1 MKADENLIRVRL
13 LMADAV
19 QKDLGLTADQTE
31 KIGEFVKAS
40 REKSREF
47 VAKWPDFFPSSGAIS
62 ETSEARARE
71 FRLWLRD
78 WQSKQKELR
87 TKVVAIL
94 TPSQGE
100 RLKQIQLQRAI
111 AAALAQPE
119 LIKAL
124 DISEEQ
130 LAKIRPLSDRIGEKR
145 LAELRDLHGLPP
157 KERRKKSIELSKEWD
172 KAQAEANKLAL
183 GVLTP
188 VQRAKLEKFV
198 GKEIDVTWDYDALVP
213 DSGVL

>member
-1 MKADENLIRVRL
+1 
-13 LMADAV
+13 
-19 QKDLGLTADQTE
+19 
-31 KIGEFVKAS
+31 
-40 REKSREF
+40 
-47 VAKWPDFFPSSGAIS
+47 
-62 ETSEARARE
+62 
-71 FRLWLRD
+71 
-78 WQSKQKELR
+78 
-87 TKVVAIL
+87 VAIL
-94 TPSQGE
+94 TPSQSE

-130 LAKIRPLSDRIGEKR
+130 LAKIRPLSERIGEKR
-145 LAELRDLHGLPP
+145 LAELHDLDGLTP

-183 GVLTP
+183 DVLTP
-188 VQRAKLEKFV
+188 EQRAKLEKFV

-213 DSGVL
+213 DDGVL